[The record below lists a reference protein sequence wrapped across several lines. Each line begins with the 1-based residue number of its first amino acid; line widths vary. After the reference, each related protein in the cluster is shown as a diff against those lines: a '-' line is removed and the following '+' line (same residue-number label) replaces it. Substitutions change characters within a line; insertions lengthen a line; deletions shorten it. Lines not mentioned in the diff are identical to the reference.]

1 MTTLPHPDT
10 EDIAFAQVLAA
21 LGDETRLAIVRI
33 LAENGEEPMRCG
45 QFLHLGSK
53 TGLSYHLSKL
63 REAGLVR
70 VQPEGTRRML
80 QLRRDDLDRRFPGF
94 LDSIVAC
101 ATP

>member
-1 MTTLPHPDT
+1 MLLQFGP
-10 EDIAFAQVLAA
+10 A
-21 LGDETRLAIVRI
+21 LTSARVDRLARGAGV
-33 LAENGEEPMRCG
+33 P
-45 QFLHLGSK
+45 
-53 TGLSYHLSKL
+53 LSSAYRYLTLL